1 MFLQIKI
8 NISYGCTGQNLVVI
22 TNSDIV
28 ALTEHGLRRYLIVCY
43 RKKRKIMNCFLFSI
57 WYVSKKGKY
66 QNGSVSSALRGRVY
80 SVPLNSGPV
89 LCIEIEFV
97 DRSRLEKIIGL

>member
-57 WYVSKKGKY
+57 
-66 QNGSVSSALRGRVY
+66 
-80 SVPLNSGPV
+80 
-89 LCIEIEFV
+89 
-97 DRSRLEKIIGL
+97 